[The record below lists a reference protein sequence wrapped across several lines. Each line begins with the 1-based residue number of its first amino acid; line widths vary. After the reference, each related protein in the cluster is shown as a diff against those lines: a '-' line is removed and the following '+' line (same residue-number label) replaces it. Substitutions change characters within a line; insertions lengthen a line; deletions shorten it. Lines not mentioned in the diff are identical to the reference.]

1 MLGGGDLL
9 LEAEGGEVEAA
20 ELGVMGA
27 VTGHVGQEPP
37 VIEGAG
43 GREDLGPED

>member
-9 LEAEGGEVEAA
+9 LEAEDGEVEAT
-20 ELGVMGA
+20 ELGIVGA
-27 VTGHVGQEPP
+27 VAGHIGQELP

-43 GREDLGPED
+43 GGENLGPEG